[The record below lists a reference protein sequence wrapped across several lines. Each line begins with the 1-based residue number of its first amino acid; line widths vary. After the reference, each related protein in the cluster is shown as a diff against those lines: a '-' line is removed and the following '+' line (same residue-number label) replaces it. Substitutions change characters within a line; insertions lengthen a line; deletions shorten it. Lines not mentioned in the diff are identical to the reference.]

1 MQQTMTR
8 VLPVGAQVF
17 PDGVHFRVWAPHS
30 QLVRVVLEEDCAG
43 AVELNREPLGYFSG
57 IAFRAT
63 AGSKYRFQLG
73 DNARLWPDPSSRFQ
87 PDGPEGP
94 SQVVDPS
101 AFAWHDHGW
110 PGVRLEGQVIYEMHI
125 GTFTSEGSW
134 AAATKKLPHLV
145 ALGVTILEVMP
156 IGEFPGRFGWGY
168 DVANLF
174 APTRLFGIP
183 DDVRMFVDE
192 AHQLGLGVILDVVYN
207 HLGRVGEQLLRPFSE
222 TYFSRR
228 YTNDWGTAIN
238 FDETGSESVREFFAA
253 NVAHWIAE
261 YHFDGLRIDA
271 TQAFHDQSAQPIL
284 LELSKAARRAAPDR
298 RVLVVGESEPQ
309 DAQLLRPENE
319 AGCEIDAL
327 WSDDFHHAAMVCLTG
342 HNEAYYSDYQGT
354 AEELLAAVKWGF
366 LYQGQRYSWQKKSRG
381 KPALDLKA
389 AHFIHYLQN
398 HDQIANSASGKRIH
412 ELTSPGR
419 FRAMTALLLLAPP
432 TPLLFQGQEFSAA
445 SPFLYFND
453 INGEEACDVA
463 RGRAKFLSQFP
474 SLAVDEMQRRLPT
487 PSDPESFRRS
497 KLDWSQ
503 LESHSESVSMHQDL
517 LRLRRD
523 DPVLREHDAGIMHGA
538 TLGPDAALL
547 RFLPASGET
556 RLLIFN
562 FGRSLTLPFISQPL
576 IAPPGGH
583 RWALLWSSEDP
594 LYGGSGT
601 PELDTSDGWRIPGE
615 STVVLVPL
623 LELAT

>member
-8 VLPVGAQVF
+8 VLPVGSQVC
-17 PDGVHFRVWAPHS
+17 PDGVHFRVWAPES
-30 QLVRVVLEEDCAG
+30 RRVRVVLDDDSARL
-43 AVELNREPLGYFSG
+43 VELEPEPLGYFAG

-63 AGSKYRFQLG
+63 AGLKYRFQLG
-73 DNARLWPDPSSRFQ
+73 DDSRLLPDPASRFQ
-87 PDGPEGP
+87 PDGPEGS
-94 SQVVDPS
+94 SQVIDPRT
-101 AFAWHDHGW
+101 FAWHDHGW
-110 PGVRLEGQVIYEMHI
+110 PGLRLEGQVIYEMHI
-125 GTFTSEGSW
+125 GTFTNEGSW
-134 AAATKKLPHLV
+134 GAATKKLPHLA

-156 IGEFPGRFGWGY
+156 IAEFPGQFGWGY
-168 DVANLF
+168 DSANLF

-183 DDVRMFVDE
+183 DHARMFVDE

-222 TYFSRR
+222 AYFSRR
-228 YTNDWGTAIN
+228 YTNEWGTAIN

-271 TQAFHDQSAQPIL
+271 TQAFHDQSEQPIL
-284 LELSKAARRAAPDR
+284 LELSKAARRAAPGR

-309 DAQLLRPENE
+309 DAQLLRMADN
-319 AGCEIDAL
+319 AGCEFDAL
-327 WSDDFHHAAMVCLTG
+327 WNDDFHHAAMVRLTG
-342 HNEAYYSDYQGT
+342 HNEAYYTDYQGT

-366 LYQGQRYSWQKKSRG
+366 LYQGQRYSWQKKRRG

-398 HDQIANSASGKRIH
+398 HDQIANSAAGKRIH

-419 FRAMTALLLLAPP
+419 SRAMTALLLLTPP
-432 TPLLFQGQEFSAA
+432 TPLLFQGQEFSAG

-453 INGEEACDVA
+453 TKGQEGCDVA
-463 RGRAKFLSQFP
+463 RGRATFLSQFP

-503 LESHSESVSMHQDL
+503 LESHIESVALHLDL

-523 DPVLREHDAGIMHGA
+523 DPVLREHDATIMHGA

-547 RFLPASGET
+547 RFLPASGDT

-562 FGRSLTLPFISQPL
+562 FGRSLVLPSVSQPL
-576 IAPPGGH
+576 IAPPSGH
-583 RWALLWSSEDP
+583 RWAILWSSEDP

-601 PELDTSDGWRIPGE
+601 PELETSDGWQIPGE
-615 STVVLVPL
+615 SAVVLVPF